1 MLRKRQEIRHSHRRF
16 ANSTGA
22 ECSKCAVFKKRRKE
36 MLFVLKF
43 KFDPDHTQRVL
54 EMWKHFTY
62 PKEVKLIGRYL
73 LIGRHISL
81 AIFDAPSEESLL
93 KVTAPFASLGI
104 AYVTPAMSL
113 EEAVRV
119 QW

>member
-1 MLRKRQEIRHSHRRF
+1 MSGE
-16 ANSTGA
+16 
-22 ECSKCAVFKKRRKE
+22 RRKS
-36 MLFVLKF
+36 MLFILKF

-62 PKEVKLIGRYL
+62 PKEVKVIGRYV
-73 LIGRHISL
+73 LIGRHMSL

-93 KVTAPFASLGI
+93 KITAPFASLGI
-104 AYVTPAMSL
+104 ALVAPAMPL